1 MFSATSSN
9 LFKREL
15 IKINN
20 KPSKVSVYLNYSV
33 LESEY
38 IHFVVTYENLDYNL
52 TIQEKGLS
60 ELSLKTINKLIRGY
74 LDRLSIQNG
83 VLFLHDDQVL
93 IKTIIDIDEDVLVL
107 TASLV
112 NNEVVKFLFWTE
124 EQHLI
129 KKLEIKLPSKLEES
143 IEEFI
148 ERTI

>member
-74 LDRLSIQNG
+74 LDRLSI
-83 VLFLHDDQVL
+83 
-93 IKTIIDIDEDVLVL
+93 
-107 TASLV
+107 
-112 NNEVVKFLFWTE
+112 
-124 EQHLI
+124 
-129 KKLEIKLPSKLEES
+129 
-143 IEEFI
+143 
-148 ERTI
+148 

>member
-1 MFSATSSN
+1 M
-9 LFKREL
+9 
-15 IKINN
+15 
-20 KPSKVSVYLNYSV
+20 
-33 LESEY
+33 ESEY

-83 VLFLHDDQVL
+83 VLFLQDDQVL
-93 IKTIIDIDEDVLVL
+93 IKTIIDIDEVVLVL

-112 NNEVVKFLFWTE
+112 NNEIVKFLFWTE